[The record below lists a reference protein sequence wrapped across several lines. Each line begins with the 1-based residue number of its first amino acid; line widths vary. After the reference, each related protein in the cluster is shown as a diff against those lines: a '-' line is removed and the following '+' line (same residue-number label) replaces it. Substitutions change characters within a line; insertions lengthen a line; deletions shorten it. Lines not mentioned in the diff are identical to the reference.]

1 MEKNVGFLHANIQQ
15 WNNTST
21 GVSQL
26 LCVASTSNNN
36 IAPTAPTG
44 TAPVSI
50 EEKVVVANDALI
62 VDSVASNIEVAKF
75 HINIEDFEKNG
86 NDENGKLN
94 GTYSICRKSYE
105 AEDNYSGYF
114 MCQPILDN

>member
-1 MEKNVGFLHANIQQ
+1 
-15 WNNTST
+15 
-21 GVSQL
+21 

-50 EEKVVVANDALI
+50 EEKVVVANDAFI

-75 HINIEDFEKNG
+75 HINIEDFEKM
-86 NDENGKLN
+86 EMMKTGKLMALIPFVEKVVRQKIIIQDILCVN
-94 GTYSICRKSYE
+94 KFWTTKYE
-105 AEDNYSGYF
+105 
-114 MCQPILDN
+114 ILPL